1 MVLIIAKQNPKSSNQ
16 IIATQILEHIF
27 FRHVILSVQN
37 GLIYWNAQIFSSLF
51 KALQALYIIINV
63 CVIIML
69 YAYLLNLFSK
79 LQ

>member
-1 MVLIIAKQNPKSSNQ
+1 MVLIISKQNPKSTNR
-16 IIATQILEHIF
+16 IMKTQILEYIF
-27 FRHVILSVQN
+27 FRHVIFSVQS

-51 KALQALYIIINV
+51 KALQALYRIIYV